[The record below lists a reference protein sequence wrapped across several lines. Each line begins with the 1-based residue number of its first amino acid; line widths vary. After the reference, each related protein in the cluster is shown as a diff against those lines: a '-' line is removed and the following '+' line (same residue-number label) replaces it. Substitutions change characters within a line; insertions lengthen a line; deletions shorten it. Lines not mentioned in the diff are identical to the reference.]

1 MGSQFSMSLYNYY
14 SDDESVY
21 VVGLRTDKAA
31 PGGFTEVEAHQ
42 PLTLPRNYKMRY
54 VLGMEPLNGNRCKLP
69 VAEKNSVLFE
79 SATQF
84 SYLGVTYTISARIG
98 EKRPGK
104 F

>member
-1 MGSQFSMSLYNYY
+1 MGNQFDMGLYNYY
-14 SDDESVY
+14 SDDGSVY
-21 VVGLRTDKAA
+21 VVGLRTDKAY
-31 PGGFTEVEAHQ
+31 PGGFTEVAPHQ
-42 PLTLPRNYKMRY
+42 PLTLPRNYRMRY
-54 VLGMEPLNGNRCKLP
+54 VLGLEPMNGDRCKLP

-84 SYLGVTYTISARIG
+84 SYLGVTYTISAKIG